1 MKLTASGVANWADIT
16 RSPSFSRSSPSES
29 TTMWPRRISST
40 ASSTGENGESGSRRS
55 PLFALRSSVDSCG
68 RVISVLAAFSQW
80 CHQALHVLADQVAL
94 NVEPATRDRVAEVGV
109 QQGLGDQRDL
119 QPAVAEAG
127 DGETDAVEGDRAAL
141 DHLAVELGVELHP
154 Q

>member
-1 MKLTASGVANWADIT
+1 MKLTASGVANWAAIT
-16 RSPSFSRSSPSES
+16 RSPSFSRSSPSQT

-40 ASSTGENGESGSRRS
+40 ASSTGENGELGSRSSLVAR
-55 PLFALRSSVDSCG
+55 RSSVDSCG
-68 RVISVLAAFSQW
+68 RAISVLAAFSQW
-80 CHQALHVLADQVAL
+80 CHQALHVLADHVAL
-94 NVEPATRDRVAEVGV
+94 HVEPATRDRVAEVGV